1 MLKTN
6 PSSSTSTIPSEQSL
20 YRKTVLANG
29 IRAVTETIPYVRSV
43 SLGVWT
49 NVGSR
54 DESIKQNGITHFLE
68 HMVFKGTKNRSVR
81 DIAQSLESLG
91 GYLNAFTT
99 KEQTCFYARV
109 LDMHVEE
116 AMDVLAD
123 LVQNATFKK
132 EELER
137 EKLVV
142 IEELK
147 NAEDDPEDIIHDYFE
162 KALFPSHSLGFP
174 IIGTEENLRH
184 FRGEDLHSHIGS
196 YYHPSRIVVAAAGN
210 IDHNQLV
217 RLVEKYLKTLPAE
230 DYSEK
235 RTQGPTTAEHNT
247 FAEYPRPINQAHICL
262 GTVGYSIKHNDRY
275 PLMVMN
281 ALLGEGMSS
290 RLYQNIRE
298 KYGFA
303 YSVYSYTNLMS
314 DTGVFGAYIATD
326 KKNIQ
331 NSIELIHKEL
341 NRLKAKPV
349 SKAELERTKSQIKGV
364 MMLGLEN
371 MSGRM
376 MRLGSSE
383 LYFESFTSLDAI
395 LKKVDVVT
403 PEAIQLVANNLF
415 QEERF
420 STVIVR
426 PS

>member
-6 PSSSTSTIPSEQSL
+6 PPASEATIHSEQAL
-20 YRKTVLANG
+20 YRKTVLASG
-29 IRAVTETIPYVRSV
+29 VRVVTEKIPYVRSV
-43 SLGVWT
+43 SLGVWA

-54 DESIKQNGITHFLE
+54 DESPTQNGISHFLE
-68 HMVFKGTKNRSVR
+68 HMVFKGTKKRSVR

-116 AMDVLAD
+116 AMDVLSD
-123 LVQNATFKK
+123 LVQNGVFKK
-132 EELER
+132 EELEK
-137 EKLVV
+137 EKNVV

-162 KALFPSHSLGFP
+162 KALFPTHALGCP
-174 IIGTEENLRH
+174 IIGTEENLRR
-184 FRGEDLHSHIGS
+184 FKRDDLLDHIGS
-196 YYHPSRIVVAAAGN
+196 HYHPSRLVVAAAGN
-210 IDHNQLV
+210 IEHEYLV
-217 RLVEKYLKTLPAE
+217 RLVEKYLTKLPAE
-230 DYSEK
+230 AFSES
-235 RTQGPTTAEHNT
+235 RTQGPTTSEHNT
-247 FAEYPRPINQAHICL
+247 FAEHPRPIKQAHVCL
-262 GTVGYSIKHNDRY
+262 GTVSYSIKHRDRY

-326 KKNIQ
+326 EKNIA
-331 NSIELIHKEL
+331 NSIELIQKEL
-341 NRLKAKPV
+341 GKLKAKPV
-349 SKAELERTKSQIKGV
+349 SKAELDRTKSQIKGV

-383 LYFESFTSLDAI
+383 LYFESFTSLDTI
-395 LKKVDVVT
+395 LKKVDAVT
-403 PEAIQLVANNLF
+403 SEGIQRVANDLF
-415 QEERF
+415 REERF
-420 STVIVR
+420 STVIIR

>member
-1 MLKTN
+1 MQKTY
-6 PSSSTSTIPSEQSL
+6 PSSSTTISSEQSL
-20 YRKTVLANG
+20 YRKTVLENG
-29 IRAVTETIPYVRSV
+29 VRVVTEKIPYVRSA
-43 SLGVWT
+43 SLGLWAD
-49 NVGSR
+49 VGSR
-54 DESIKQNGITHFLE
+54 DEDETTNGISHFVE
-68 HMVFKGTKNRSVR
+68 HMVFKGTKKRTVR

-109 LDMHVEE
+109 LDMHVRE

-123 LVQNATFKK
+123 LVQNPTFKK
-132 EELER
+132 DELER

-162 KALFPSHSLGFP
+162 KALFPKHSLGFP
-174 IIGTEENLRH
+174 IIGTKENVER
-184 FRGEDLHSHIGS
+184 FKREDLFAHVERH
-196 YYHPSRIVVAAAGN
+196 YVPSRLVVAAAGN
-210 IDHNQLV
+210 VDHEALV
-217 RLVEKYLKTLPAE
+217 RLVGEYFRDLPNRSNGVGRRQAPP
-230 DYSEK
+230 
-235 RTQGPTTAEHNT
+235 RLHHNT
-247 FAEYPRPINQAHICL
+247 FSEYPRPINQAHVCL
-262 GTVGYSIKHNDRY
+262 GTVAYSIKHRDRY

-298 KYGFA
+298 RYGFA
-303 YSVYSYTNLMS
+303 YSVYSFTNLLS
-314 DTGVFGAYIATD
+314 DTGVFGVYIGTD
-326 KKNIQ
+326 KKNIE
-331 NSIELIHKEL
+331 NSIELILKEL
-341 NRLKAKPV
+341 ERLKTKPV

-395 LKKVDVVT
+395 LKKVDAVT
-403 PEAIQLVANNLF
+403 PEAIQLVANDLF
-415 QEERF
+415 DEERF
-420 STVIVR
+420 STVVIR